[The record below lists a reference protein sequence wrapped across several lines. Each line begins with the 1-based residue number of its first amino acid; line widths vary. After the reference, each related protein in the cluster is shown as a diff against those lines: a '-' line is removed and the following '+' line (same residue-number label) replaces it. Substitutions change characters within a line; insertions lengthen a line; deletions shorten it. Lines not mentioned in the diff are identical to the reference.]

1 MLSNKARAFFVL
13 LLKGGALVYF
23 TEGKLIEYE
32 RIMQENPGFD
42 HRLIKTMKERD
53 CKHCLYFDEHLHKC
67 SKEKCI
73 VFND

>member
-1 MLSNKARAFFVL
+1 M
-13 LLKGGALVYF
+13 YF

-42 HRLIKTMKERD
+42 HRLIKTMKESD